1 VARDKVTDATPETTD
16 DADPA
21 DKEPAQ
27 EQPKDKAKPAAA
39 KAKSTAKKATA
50 KKASGAKAS
59 GAKPTAKAGGAKATG
74 AKTSGA
80 KMTGAKATEAKTSG
94 ANTTAKMSGA
104 KAGEAKVTGAKTSA
118 DKAGGGK
125 PGGTKRSGTAAA
137 AALARTTMQRR
148 HLRIGF
154 AMTAALGA
162 EVAGVAGLVV
172 AGLRPWEWGEQLWG
186 RDDRPAIVIQVA
198 IALTVLAVALAWLV
212 ARSDRSYRWRVRLR
226 VAALLPAAVALVGAV
241 AMVWQADTGARDE
254 GGVVAAVSAVLVLAG
269 AVGWLVGLRRL
280 RVLFPFGL
288 ADARATGYGNLP
300 AVRRAQLIGGPA
312 GAVGGIV
319 VVAGALLVVPGW
331 VATEDAQTA
340 SALAL
345 TGATPAADGEP
356 AWEIELAAADESNAT
371 GVWASTGGLVI
382 EEIHGARG
390 VDPRTGEQRWHWRD
404 DAYRRVAGALTADGA
419 TVVLALEYDG
429 DIDGR
434 DRVVGIDAATGE
446 LRWDRF
452 DDSLVAAMTT
462 IVIAPE
468 DGSGNVFVAPE
479 QAPPDPAADPATAQ
493 DPPVELLVAGS
504 DDGEIRHR
512 LTQDEGCRYVAANVD
527 APGVV
532 VTGQQCFDEAS
543 ATMGCLVS
551 GVDLETGDARWA
563 WPPEADRASVSD
575 CQTVSTAELVFVSH
589 QVIEDPD
596 AEEPSTQPAAVA
608 LDPATGEVV
617 WTAEPA
623 DDGSFPGLSNPVIVV
638 GDAVLGTQT
647 ADDGTGGSSSTL
659 VIRNTAD
666 GQVRDEV
673 ELPAGQPIGIVPV
686 RDGVVAISYYRSEE
700 MEVVVVEVDIAS
712 ASVVAET
719 PVASAPAENSV
730 RQVSVSAGPETLV
743 ADVLLAAG
751 AEPGAGDY
759 TLLVRGW

>member
-21 DKEPAQ
+21 GKEPAKR
-27 EQPKDKAKPAAA
+27 QPKGKPKPAAA
-39 KAKSTAKKATA
+39 KAKSTGEAASTA
-50 KKASGAKAS
+50 KKSTTEKSTAKKS
-59 GAKPTAKAGGAKATG
+59 TAKA
-74 AKTSGA
+74 
-80 KMTGAKATEAKTSG
+80 
-94 ANTTAKMSGA
+94 
-104 KAGEAKVTGAKTSA
+104 V
-118 DKAGGGK
+118 GGK
-125 PGGTKRSGTAAA
+125 AVGGKAGGTKRSGTAAHA
-137 AALARTTMQRR
+137 AVARATMQRR

-162 EVAGVAGLVV
+162 EVAGAAGLVV
-172 AGLRPWEWGEQLWG
+172 AGLRPWEWGERLWG

-226 VAALLPAAVALVGAV
+226 VAAPLPAAVALGGAV
-241 AMVWQADTGARDE
+241 AMVWQSDTGARDE
-254 GGVVAAVSAVLVLAG
+254 GGVVAAVAAVLVLAG
-269 AVGWLVGLRRL
+269 AVGWLLALRRL

-331 VATEDAQTA
+331 IATEDTQTA

-356 AWEIELAAADESNAT
+356 AWELELAAADEGSAT

-404 DAYRRVAGALTADGA
+404 EAYRRVAGALTADGG

-434 DRVVGIDAATGE
+434 DRVVGLDAATGE

-468 DGSGNVFVAPE
+468 DGAGDVFVAPE
-479 QAPPDPAADPATAQ
+479 QQQPDPAADPATAQ
-493 DPPVELLVAGS
+493 EPPVDLLVVGS

-512 LTQDEGCRYVAANVD
+512 LTQAEGCRYAAANVD

-532 VTGQQCFDEAS
+532 VTGQQCFDETA
-543 ATMGCLVS
+543 AAQRCLVS
-551 GVDLETGDARWA
+551 GVDVETGDTRWS
-563 WPPEADRASVSD
+563 WPPEADRGSVSD
-575 CQTVSTAELVFVSH
+575 CQTVSTSELVFVSH

-596 AEEPSTQPAAVA
+596 AEEPAARPAAVA
-608 LDPATGEVV
+608 LDPATGEVA
-617 WTAEPA
+617 WTPEPA
-623 DDGSFPGLSNPVIVV
+623 DDGSFPGLSNPVVIV
-638 GDAVLGTQT
+638 GDAVVGTQST
-647 ADDGTGGSSSTL
+647 DDGAGGSSSTL

-666 GQVRDEV
+666 GEVRDEV

-686 RDGVVAISYYRSEE
+686 RDGVVAISYYRPDS
-700 MEVVVVEVDIAS
+700 MEVVVVEVDIA
-712 ASVVAET
+712 AATVVAET
-719 PVASAPAENSV
+719 PVATAPAESSV
-730 RQVSVSAGPETLV
+730 RQVSVSAGPEALV

-751 AEPGAGDY
+751 AEPGPGDY

>member
-1 VARDKVTDATPETTD
+1 VARDKVTDANPETTD
-16 DADPA
+16 DADQA
-21 DKEPAQ
+21 DKEPAKN
-27 EQPKDKAKPAAA
+27 QPKDEAKPAAA
-39 KAKSTAKKATA
+39 KAKSAAKK
-50 KKASGAKAS
+50 S
-59 GAKPTAKAGGAKATG
+59 TAKAGGAKP
-74 AKTSGA
+74 SG
-80 KMTGAKATEAKTSG
+80 G
-94 ANTTAKMSGA
+94 
-104 KAGEAKVTGAKTSA
+104 
-118 DKAGGGK
+118 KAGGGK
-125 PGGTKRSGTAAA
+125 VGGTKRSGTAAA
-137 AALARTTMQRR
+137 AAVARATMQRR

-154 AMTAALGA
+154 AMTTALGA
-162 EVAGVAGLVV
+162 EIVGAAGLVV

-198 IALTVLAVALAWLV
+198 MALTVLAVALAWLV
-212 ARSDRSYRWRVRLR
+212 ARSDHSYRWRVRLR
-226 VAALLPAAVALVGAV
+226 VAALLPAVVALVGAV

-254 GGVVAAVSAVLVLAG
+254 GGVVAAVAAVLVLAG
-269 AVGWLVGLRRL
+269 AVGWLVALRRL

-331 VATEDAQTA
+331 VATEDTQTA

-345 TGATPAADGEP
+345 TGTAPAADGEP
-356 AWEIELAAADESNAT
+356 AWELELAAADESNAT

-404 DAYRRVAGALTADGA
+404 EAYRRVAGALTADGA

-434 DRVVGIDAATGE
+434 DRVVGLDAATGE

-452 DDSLVAAMTT
+452 DDTLVAAMTT

-468 DGSGNVFVAPE
+468 NGAGDVFVVPE
-479 QAPPDPAADPATAQ
+479 QQPPDPAADPAADPATAQ
-493 DPPVELLVAGS
+493 DPPVDLLVVGS

-532 VTGQQCFDEAS
+532 VTGQQCFDEA
-543 ATMGCLVS
+543 AAAQRCLVS
-551 GVDLETGDARWA
+551 GVDLETGDARWS
-563 WPPEADRASVSD
+563 WPPEAERGSVSD
-575 CQTVSTAELVFVSH
+575 CQPTSTAELVLVSH

-596 AEEPSTQPAAVA
+596 ADADADAEEPATQPAAVA

-617 WTAEPA
+617 WTAEPS
-623 DDGSFPGLSNPVIVV
+623 DDGSFPGLTNPVVVV
-638 GDAVLGTQT
+638 GDAVVGTQT
-647 ADDGTGGSSSTL
+647 ADDGAGGSSSTL
-659 VIRNTAD
+659 VIRNAAD

-719 PVASAPAENSV
+719 PVATAPEGSSV
-730 RQVSVSAGPETLV
+730 RQVSVTAGPETLV
-743 ADVLLAAG
+743 ADVLLGTG

>member
-1 VARDKVTDATPETTD
+1 VARDKVTDANPETTD
-16 DADPA
+16 DADQA
-21 DKEPAQ
+21 DKEPAKN
-27 EQPKDKAKPAAA
+27 QPKDKAKPAAA
-39 KAKSTAKKATA
+39 KAKSTAKK
-50 KKASGAKAS
+50 S
-59 GAKPTAKAGGAKATG
+59 TAKAGGAKP
-74 AKTSGA
+74 SG
-80 KMTGAKATEAKTSG
+80 G
-94 ANTTAKMSGA
+94 
-104 KAGEAKVTGAKTSA
+104 
-118 DKAGGGK
+118 KAGGGK
-125 PGGTKRSGTAAA
+125 AGGTKRSGTAAA
-137 AALARTTMQRR
+137 AAVARATMQRR

-154 AMTAALGA
+154 AMTTALGA
-162 EVAGVAGLVV
+162 EIAGAAGLVV

-198 IALTVLAVALAWLV
+198 MALTVLAVALAWLV
-212 ARSDRSYRWRVRLR
+212 ARSDHSYRWRVRLR

-254 GGVVAAVSAVLVLAG
+254 GGVVAAVAAVLVLAG

-331 VATEDAQTA
+331 VATEDTQTA

-345 TGATPAADGEP
+345 TGTAPAADGEP
-356 AWEIELAAADESNAT
+356 AWELELAAADESNAT

-404 DAYRRVAGALTADGA
+404 EAYRRVAGALTADGA

-434 DRVVGIDAATGE
+434 DRVVGLDAATGE

-452 DDSLVAAMTT
+452 DDTLVAAMTT

-468 DGSGNVFVAPE
+468 NGAGDVFVVPE
-479 QAPPDPAADPATAQ
+479 QQPPDPAADPAADPATAQ
-493 DPPVELLVAGS
+493 DPPVDLLVVGS

-532 VTGQQCFDEAS
+532 VTGQQCFDEA
-543 ATMGCLVS
+543 AAAQRCLVS
-551 GVDLETGDARWA
+551 GVDLETGDARWS
-563 WPPEADRASVSD
+563 WPPEAERGSVSD
-575 CQTVSTAELVFVSH
+575 CQPTSTAELVLVSH

-596 AEEPSTQPAAVA
+596 ADADADAEEPATQPAAVA

-617 WTAEPA
+617 WTAEPS
-623 DDGSFPGLSNPVIVV
+623 DDGSFPGLTNPVVVV
-638 GDAVLGTQT
+638 GDAVVGTQT
-647 ADDGTGGSSSTL
+647 ADDGAGGSSSTL
-659 VIRNTAD
+659 VIRNAAD

-673 ELPAGQPIGIVPV
+673 ELPAGQAIGIVPV
-686 RDGVVAISYYRSEE
+686 RDGVVAISHYLPDS

-719 PVASAPAENSV
+719 PVATAPEGSSV
-730 RQVSVSAGPETLV
+730 RQVSVTAGPETLV
-743 ADVLLAAG
+743 ADVLLGTG